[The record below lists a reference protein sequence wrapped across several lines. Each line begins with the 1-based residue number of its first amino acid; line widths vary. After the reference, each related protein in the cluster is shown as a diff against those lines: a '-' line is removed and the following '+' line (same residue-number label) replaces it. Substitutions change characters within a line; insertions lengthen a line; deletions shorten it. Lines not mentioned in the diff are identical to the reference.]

1 MPRTLSL
8 LTVAAFA
15 LVLTAGCGSKSS
27 AKTTSATTAT
37 TSTTTAT
44 TTSATTASGAL
55 VGTVG
60 PGFTITLTSGG
71 SPVTTLAPGTYKIT
85 VSDKSSMHNF
95 DLFGPG
101 VSKKTS
107 VSGTGTAVWTV
118 TFAKGSY
125 TYQCDVHFASG
136 MIGHVTVA

>member
-1 MPRTLSL
+1 MPRTLSFL
-8 LTVAAFA
+8 AAAFLTVTLA
-15 LVLTAGCGSKSS
+15 AGCGSKSS
-27 AKTTSATTAT
+27 AKTTTMTTTPTKTTTPGT
-37 TSTTTAT
+37 TS
-44 TTSATTASGAL
+44 TTASGAL

-60 PGFTITLTSGG
+60 PGFTITLMSGG

-85 VSDKSSMHNF
+85 VSDKSSIHNF

>member
-15 LVLTAGCGSKSS
+15 LVLAAGCGSKSS
-27 AKTTSATTAT
+27 AKTTSATS
-37 TSTTTAT
+37 STTTAT

-101 VSKKTS
+101 VSHKKTS
-107 VSGTGTAVWTV
+107 VSGTGTVVWTV
-118 TFAKGSY
+118 TFVKGSY
-125 TYQCDVHFASG
+125 TYQCDIHFASG
-136 MIGHVTVA
+136 MIGHFAVS